1 MALEGELRDFNILEV
16 IQLLGQQGKTGV
28 LKVRGLSKKDKDKD
42 DEAGIFFFEG
52 RITHATST
60 HRGKGDLLGER
71 LAKTGIISRDD
82 LSTALRSQEKSGR
95 FLGEIVV
102 EGGMAEEPNVLNAI
116 YTQVHELVYELF
128 RLQEGKFKFDPLPGT
143 AFPKISVRLPAD
155 EVMLNILKM
164 VDEWPELEKKV
175 PPPTMVLQKAG
186 VLEEHGITLAEDHD
200 AIYRLVDGAMSV
212 QEIID
217 MSLLGKFATLEIL
230 ASLLEDGDIKEA
242 GVKKVDIKKGEMP
255 AQAAPRLEVWKEKPA
270 YVRYGLG
277 LIISLILLFASF
289 SPFKLDFLW
298 TDRRGGGYSF
308 QGYSEKIRQ
317 ERVEW
322 GRKIFFLER
331 GRYPENL
338 KELIDAGILT
348 EKDVKEIDVRRKSNH
363 P

>member
-28 LKVRGLSKKDKDKD
+28 LKVGGLSKKDKD

-60 HRGKGDLLGER
+60 HREKGDLLGER
-71 LAKTGIISRDD
+71 LAKTGIISRDE
-82 LSTALRSQEKSGR
+82 LSTALRSQKKSDR

-102 EGGMAEEPNVLNAI
+102 EGGMAEEPIVLNAI

-128 RLQEGKFKFDPLPGT
+128 RLQEGKFKFDSLPGA

-175 PPPTMVLQKAG
+175 PPPTTVLQKAG
-186 VLEEHGITLAEDHD
+186 ALEEHGITLAEDHD
-200 AIYRLVDGAMSV
+200 AIYRLVDGEKSV

-242 GVKKVDIKKGEMP
+242 GVKKGAMP
-255 AQAAPRLEVWKEKPA
+255 AQPPPQLEVWKEKPA

-289 SPFKLDFLW
+289 YPFELDFLW

-338 KELIDAGILT
+338 KELLDAGILT
-348 EKDVKEIDVRRKSNH
+348 EKDVQEIDVRRKSNH